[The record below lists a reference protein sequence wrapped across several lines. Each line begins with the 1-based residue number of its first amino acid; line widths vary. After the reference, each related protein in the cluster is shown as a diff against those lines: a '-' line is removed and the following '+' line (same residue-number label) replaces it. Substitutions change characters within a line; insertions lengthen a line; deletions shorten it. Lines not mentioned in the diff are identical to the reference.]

1 MSNNASNLFS
11 SVDWQGILES
21 ELQHIFSDSVNR
33 IIDTT
38 IPRNDTATTNVNT
51 TTNATATTTT
61 TTSTTVPPPS
71 ERANDISGN
80 ASTDPLADRPINRP
94 VDSTVP
100 LPPSTSNPS
109 RNITYTNEMYASN
122 LEALTDFTHSY
133 NRNFRE
139 YQDNIRQLIPLYR
152 NTQRMLRPDLIGA
165 VRAVDPASRAP
176 TYNHPITYTPTQPN
190 PNVLFSYMVY
200 PVDPARDASTSNI
213 LTDDQINRATRTY
226 GYVNDNVNVS
236 DASNV
241 CPISLET
248 FQPGDV
254 VCEVLGCGHVFK
266 RTSLM
271 NWFQRDPRCP
281 VCRYNLS
288 EYTGPA
294 EPATPSPSGS
304 GSLQTS
310 QDISGNH
317 IPRIIQ
323 TSSIT
328 LPRTTTNIAPQ
339 MQTPSTESI
348 SQFLRS
354 MMVDQSMNMVID
366 ASGNP
371 AYSFEIEFPITY
383 M

>member
-11 SVDWQGILES
+11 NVDWQGILES
-21 ELQHIFSDSVNR
+21 ELQHIFSNSVNR
-33 IIDTT
+33 IIDTA
-38 IPRNDTATTNVNT
+38 IPRNDTATVNVNT
-51 TTNATATTTT
+51 TTNTNTNTTTT
-61 TTSTTVPPPS
+61 TTLPQPS
-71 ERANDISGN
+71 ENVNDVSGN
-80 ASTDPLADRPINRP
+80 ASTDPLADPLISQPINRAIG
-94 VDSTVP
+94 STVP
-100 LPPSTSNPS
+100 LPPLTSNPS
-109 RNITYTNEMYASN
+109 RNITYTNEMYVSN

-165 VRAVDPASRAP
+165 ARTVDPASRAP
-176 TYNHPITYTPTQPN
+176 TYNHPITYTPSQPN

-200 PVDPARDASTSNI
+200 PLDPARDASTSNI

-226 GYVNDNVNVS
+226 GYTNDTVNVS

-266 RTSLM
+266 RTPLI

-294 EPATPSPSGS
+294 EAAIN
-304 GSLQTS
+304 
-310 QDISGNH
+310 QDVSGNH
-317 IPRIIQ
+317 NPHLIQ

-328 LPRTTTNIAPQ
+328 LPLTTTNIATPSATSNSSGSLQ
-339 MQTPSTESI
+339 SPSTESI

-371 AYSFEIEFPITY
+371 AYSFEIEFPIRY
-383 M
+383 I